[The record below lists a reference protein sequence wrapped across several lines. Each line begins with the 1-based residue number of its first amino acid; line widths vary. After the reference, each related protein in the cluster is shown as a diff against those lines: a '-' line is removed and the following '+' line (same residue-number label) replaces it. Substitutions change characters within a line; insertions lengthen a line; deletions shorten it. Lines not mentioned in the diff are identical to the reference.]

1 MSDVKPRMK
10 PCPSRAEQI
19 LVLHLPLIPLT
30 FGDLHM
36 STVVDTAMVVMMM
49 VKASGAGRGSGKA
62 LG

>member
-19 LVLHLPLIPLT
+19 LALHLPLIPLA
-30 FGDLHM
+30 FGDLHV
-36 STVVDTAMVVMMM
+36 STVVDAAMMVMMM